1 MKLKRWS
8 QSILAVTALIGAGL
22 GLVSCG
28 TSNTVDY
35 LYAVSAKNNP
45 GQVNAYRVDSQSGA
59 LTQIPDSPFPAGRNP
74 VSLAVDGAGQ
84 SLYVANHD
92 DNSIIQ
98 FGIGTDAKLYG
109 QHTVNPSGSEP
120 VSVTVHSYFDA
131 KSNNYLGSLVY
142 VVETFQPNFT
152 DLNQGPGG
160 LYVYRIPPG
169 AAIGTPVPQT
179 VNGVT
184 TDYYPLGMT
193 PTAANA
199 TVDGLHVYAT
209 DILATGQTGNGCGP
223 GQGAV
228 EGFTVAGAV
237 DSISPNG
244 ATITLPSGVITP
256 VVGNPF
262 CSGVSPSAITS
273 HPFASFLYVTDSTQN
288 LLITYHI
295 NTSKNADGTLAAN
308 TGQLTTLPNSIIA
321 TGTFPDGVV
330 SEQTGQ
336 YVYVA
341 NGRGGGTVSG
351 YAVNKGTGQLS
362 ALTTGGGG
370 VTDAGPG
377 CIIVEPALSRFLYT
391 ANFTGG
397 SLSGFTIDPSNG
409 SLAATQ
415 NTPYPTSGLSG
426 CTAATSHG
434 NHPIIHVQDTP
445 G

>member
-8 QSILAVTALIGAGL
+8 QSILAITASIGAGV

-59 LTQIPDSPFPAGRNP
+59 LTQIPNSPFPAGRNP
-74 VSLAVDGAGQ
+74 VSITVDGAGQ

-92 DNSIIQ
+92 ENSITQ
-98 FGIGTDAKLYG
+98 YGIGTDAKLYPE
-109 QHTVNPSGSEP
+109 HTINPSGSEP
-120 VSVTVHSYFDA
+120 VSVTLHSYFD
-131 KSNNYLGSLVY
+131 SSSNYLGSLVY

-160 LYVYRIPPG
+160 LYVYRIPAG

-184 TDYYPLGMT
+184 ADYFPLGMT

-209 DILATGQTGNGCGP
+209 DILAAGQAGNGCGP

-228 EGFTVAGAV
+228 EGFAVDGAV
-237 DSISPNG
+237 DSIQPASG
-244 ATITLPSGVITP
+244 ASVALPAGTITP
-256 VVGNPF
+256 VVGSPF
-262 CSGVSPSAITS
+262 CSGVAPSAITS
-273 HPFASFLYVTDSTQN
+273 HPFATFLYVTDSSQN
-288 LLITYHI
+288 LLITYDI
-295 NTSKNADGTLAAN
+295 NKSQNSDGTPTAN
-308 TGQLTTLPNSIIA
+308 SGTLTTLPNSIIA

-341 NGRGGGTVSG
+341 NGRGGGSVSG
-351 YAVNKGTGQLS
+351 YAVNRANGQLS
-362 ALTTGGGG
+362 ALTTGGAGA
-370 VTDAGPG
+370 TDAGPG

-415 NTPYPTSGLSG
+415 NTPYPTSGLSS
-426 CTAATSHG
+426 CAAATSHG
-434 NHPIIHVQDTP
+434 NHPIIHVQNTP